1 MFIFVKITKYIHILN
16 MEIEIKPAKLFFY
29 DLKELYEFRDT
40 LFFLTWK
47 DIKIKY
53 KQAVLGFMWAL
64 LQPALMMS
72 VFIVFRKVI
81 FIWTGDTNVP
91 YPLFV
96 LSGILFWNLFSGAI
110 TQSSNSIVNHA
121 HIIKKIY
128 FPRVFFPV
136 SAVLV
141 SLFDFFMGFLVYI
154 PVMIYFK
161 TFPSFWLIAVLPIC
175 IILTILVALG
185 VGSFFSAL
193 NVKFRDVKYIIP
205 FAIQLLFFISP
216 VFYAHSFI
224 TNKYLLMFYYINPM
238 TGILELIRF
247 ALFNMPINGW
257 GLFISCTSIIITF
270 IVGMLYFR
278 RFETTFADI
287 A

>member
-1 MFIFVKITKYIHILN
+1 
-16 MEIEIKPAKLFFY
+16 MEIEIKPAKLLYY
-29 DLKELYEFRDT
+29 DFKELYEFRDA

-53 KQAVLGFMWAL
+53 KQAALGFFWAI

-81 FIWTGDTNVP
+81 FIWTGETDIP

-128 FPRVFFPV
+128 FPRIFFPI

-141 SLFDFFMGFLVYI
+141 SLFDFFMGLLVYI
-154 PVMIYFK
+154 PVMIYYK
-161 TFPSFWLIAVLPIC
+161 EYPSFWLIAILPAC
-175 IILTILVALG
+175 VILTILVAMG

-193 NVKFRDVKYIIP
+193 NVKYRDVKYIIP

-216 VFYAHSFI
+216 VFYSHSFI
-224 TNKYLLMFYYINPM
+224 TNKFLLLFYYVNPI

-247 ALFNMPINGW
+247 GLFGMPINIS
-257 GLFISCTSIIITF
+257 GLVISCGSVLLSFII
-270 IVGMLYFR
+270 GMLYFR

>member
-1 MFIFVKITKYIHILN
+1 
-16 MEIEIKPAKLFFY
+16 MEVEIKPAKLLYY
-29 DLKELYEFRDT
+29 DFNELYEFRDT

-53 KQAVLGFMWAL
+53 KQALLGFLWAI
-64 LQPALMMS
+64 LQPVLMML

-81 FIWTGDTNVP
+81 SINTGNNNVP

-96 LSGILFWNLFSGAI
+96 LSGILLWNFFSGAV

-128 FPRVFFPV
+128 FPRVFFPI

-141 SLFDFFMGFLVYI
+141 SLFDFFMGLLVYI
-154 PVMIYFK
+154 PVMIYFNK
-161 TFPSFWLIAVLPIC
+161 YPSPWLIAILPAS
-175 IILTILVALG
+175 IILTILVAMG

-193 NVKFRDVKYIIP
+193 NVKYRDVKYIIP

-216 VFYAHSFI
+216 VFYSHSFI
-224 TNKYLLMFYYINPM
+224 TNKYLLYFYYVNPI
-238 TGILELIRF
+238 TGILELLRYG
-247 ALFNMPINGW
+247 LFGMPINTH
-257 GLFISCTSIIITF
+257 GLIIGCISALLSFII
-270 IVGMLYFR
+270 GMLYFR